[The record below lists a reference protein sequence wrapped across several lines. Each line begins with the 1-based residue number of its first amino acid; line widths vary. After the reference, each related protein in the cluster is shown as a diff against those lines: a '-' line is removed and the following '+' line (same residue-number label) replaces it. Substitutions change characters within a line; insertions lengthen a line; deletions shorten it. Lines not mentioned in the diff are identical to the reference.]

1 LLYQIILPARIRT
14 CKEKSLYK
22 KKLQPN
28 MPHDKKQLFMTEE
41 GNAVFSPWIH
51 GRQNSVMDSIEAV
64 KNRLLNSISGQN
76 QKTVQRIVLSIET
89 LHIFPENNPNPEC
102 TDLSQPVATDSM
114 IKISTIPVH
123 A

>member
-1 LLYQIILPARIRT
+1 MI
-14 CKEKSLYK
+14 
-22 KKLQPN
+22 
-28 MPHDKKQLFMTEE
+28 KKQLFMTEE

-76 QKTVQRIVLSIET
+76 QKTVQRIVLSTET